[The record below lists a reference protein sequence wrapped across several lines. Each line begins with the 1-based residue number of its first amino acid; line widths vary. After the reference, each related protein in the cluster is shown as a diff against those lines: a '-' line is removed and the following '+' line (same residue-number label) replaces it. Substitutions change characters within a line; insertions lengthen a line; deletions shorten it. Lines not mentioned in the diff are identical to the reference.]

1 VARACDTGRDS
12 DRGPLD
18 AIAIHSQYQRLHA
31 KEDAMIA
38 DRGFG
43 RSIVRGLRAA
53 WQRDSARRHAVQESL
68 QENPGRAEGRVAD
81 WSIDRIAEYLRRDS
95 RRLMRFAAVDSCEL
109 TGDERHFMSLLQDLR
124 DGREHQAEMKA
135 QWLVKPPRIAGLLER
150 MRPLADIANRHD
162 ITDADLHRQSA
173 RSIMEAH
180 QQGML

>member
-1 VARACDTGRDS
+1 
-12 DRGPLD
+12 
-18 AIAIHSQYQRLHA
+18 
-31 KEDAMIA
+31 MIG
-38 DRGFG
+38 DCGFG

-53 WQRDSARRHAVQESL
+53 WQRDTGRRQAVQEML

-95 RRLMRFAAVDSCEL
+95 RRLVRFGTVEACEL
-109 TGDERHFMSLLQDLR
+109 TGDERHIMSLLEDLR
-124 DGREHQAEMKA
+124 DGQERRAEMKA

-162 ITDADLHRQSA
+162 ITDAELHRQSA

>member
-1 VARACDTGRDS
+1 
-12 DRGPLD
+12 
-18 AIAIHSQYQRLHA
+18 
-31 KEDAMIA
+31 MIG
-38 DRGFG
+38 DCGFG

-53 WQRDSARRHAVQESL
+53 WQRDTDRRQAVQEML

-95 RRLMRFAAVDSCEL
+95 RRLVRFGTAEACEL
-109 TGDERHFMSLLQDLR
+109 TGDERHIMSLLEDLR
-124 DGREHQAEMKA
+124 DGQERRAEMKA
-135 QWLVKPPRIAGLLER
+135 QWLVKPPRIPGLLER

-162 ITDADLHRQSA
+162 IADAELHRQSA

>member
-1 VARACDTGRDS
+1 
-12 DRGPLD
+12 
-18 AIAIHSQYQRLHA
+18 
-31 KEDAMIA
+31 MIG
-38 DRGFG
+38 DCGFG

-53 WQRDSARRHAVQESL
+53 WQRDTDRRQAVQEML

-95 RRLMRFAAVDSCEL
+95 RRLVRFGTAEACEL
-109 TGDERHFMSLLQDLR
+109 TGDERHIMSLLEDLR
-124 DGREHQAEMKA
+124 DGQERRAEMKA
-135 QWLVKPPRIAGLLER
+135 QWLVKPPRISGLLER

-162 ITDADLHRQSA
+162 IADAELHRQSA

>member
-1 VARACDTGRDS
+1 
-12 DRGPLD
+12 
-18 AIAIHSQYQRLHA
+18 
-31 KEDAMIA
+31 MIG
-38 DRGFG
+38 DCGFG

-53 WQRDSARRHAVQESL
+53 WQRDTDRRQAVQEML

-95 RRLMRFAAVDSCEL
+95 RRLVRFGTAEACEL
-109 TGDERHFMSLLQDLR
+109 TGDERHIMSLLEDLR
-124 DGREHQAEMKA
+124 DGQERRAEMKA

-162 ITDADLHRQSA
+162 IADAELHRQSA

>member
-1 VARACDTGRDS
+1 
-12 DRGPLD
+12 
-18 AIAIHSQYQRLHA
+18 
-31 KEDAMIA
+31 MIG
-38 DRGFG
+38 DCGFG

-53 WQRDSARRHAVQESL
+53 WQRDTDRRQAVQAML

-95 RRLMRFAAVDSCEL
+95 RRLVRFGTVDACEL
-109 TGDERHFMSLLQDLR
+109 TGDEHHIMSLLEDLR
-124 DGREHQAEMKA
+124 DGQERRAEMKA
-135 QWLVKPPRIAGLLER
+135 QWLVRPPRIAGLLER

-162 ITDADLHRQSA
+162 ITDAELHRQSA

>member
-1 VARACDTGRDS
+1 
-12 DRGPLD
+12 
-18 AIAIHSQYQRLHA
+18 
-31 KEDAMIA
+31 MIG
-38 DRGFG
+38 DWGFG

-53 WQRDSARRHAVQESL
+53 WQRDTDRRQAVQEML

-95 RRLMRFAAVDSCEL
+95 RRLMRFSTVDACEL
-109 TGDERHFMSLLQDLR
+109 TGDERHIMSLLQDLR
-124 DGREHQAEMKA
+124 DGQERRAEMKA
-135 QWLVKPPRIAGLLER
+135 QWLVKPPRIPGLLER

-162 ITDADLHRQSA
+162 ITDAELHRQSA